1 VSAITATFHPEDLAR
16 EVVTWLHDRIEAAST
31 IDSVFLLIALAIV
44 YFLIKSVM
52 AVTRVGPVEVELLEC
67 DSGNNAEVH
76 ALTAALRERLANGG
90 LPAPVVPSGAPQVS
104 LVAAVAASS
113 IPQAGFVAK
122 LVEAAPIPAPPRFRL
137 SGTLFQKNHRP
148 GISFWLRPDRGRA
161 LMKTIIGAPR
171 GRAVSYDDTIREAA
185 FAVYSFITTEATQAF
200 PTWARWR
207 SAEALEAYAQ
217 GSEAALA
224 GDFQQARASL
234 ARAIEQEP
242 DNALVSLQLANV
254 YERLAREGAAG
265 DTSELESGL
274 TADEQSAKRRAVARS
289 QAEALRRY
297 LWIADEWAWLVQAR
311 YRASVLAG
319 SLAAACVDDDARLGA
334 CDGLGLPPDAKD
346 RVKSIVETIALSESK
361 FARQLLKPWY
371 MLVRWRR
378 LRSQFEPSA
387 EERRH
392 LKRAVGISKH
402 CRRLRSSRPDEAL
415 HRRFAKWVMVR
426 YSEVAVRFWHLSF
439 GLIKVDWQ
447 THYVAACF
455 EALLLERAQKRDPGA
470 AEV

>member
-1 VSAITATFHPEDLAR
+1 VSAITATLHPEDVAQK
-16 EVVTWLHDRIEAAST
+16 VVTFLHDRIEAAPT
-31 IDSVFLLIALAIV
+31 IDWVFLLIALAIV
-44 YFLIKSVM
+44 YFLVKSAM

-67 DSGNNAEVH
+67 DTGNDADVH

-90 LPAPVVPSGAPQVS
+90 LPAPVVPSGTPQVS
-104 LVAAVAASS
+104 LVAAVAASP
-113 IPQAGFVAK
+113 IPQASFVAK
-122 LVEAAPIPAPPRFRL
+122 LVEAAPIPGPPQFRL
-137 SGTLFQKNHRP
+137 SGTLFQKDRRA

-161 LMKTIIGAPR
+161 LMKTMTGAPQGSR
-171 GRAVSYDDTIREAA
+171 IVSYDDTIREAA
-185 FAVYSFITTEATQAF
+185 FAVYSFISTEATQAF

-207 SAEALEAYAQ
+207 SAEALDAYAQ

-224 GDFQQARASL
+224 GDFQQARVSL

-254 YERLAREGAAG
+254 DERLAKEGA
-265 DTSELESGL
+265 DL
-274 TADEQSAKRRAVARS
+274 QAVAKS

-319 SLAAACVDDDARLGA
+319 SLAAACADDPAARLGA
-334 CDGLGLPPDAKD
+334 CEGLGLPQDAQD
-346 RVKSIVETIALSESK
+346 RVKSIAETIARSESK

-371 MLVRWRR
+371 MLLRWRR

-392 LKRAVGISKH
+392 LKRAVGISQH
-402 CRRLRSSRPDEAL
+402 CQRLRSL
-415 HRRFAKWVMVR
+415 HTSEVLYKRFAQWLMVR
-426 YSEVAVRFWHLSF
+426 YSEAAVRFWHLSF
-439 GLIKVDWQ
+439 GLVKVDWQ

-455 EALLLERAQKRDPGA
+455 EALLLEHAQEGPAND
-470 AEV
+470 

>member
-1 VSAITATFHPEDLAR
+1 MNAITATFHSEDIAQ

-31 IDSVFLLIALAIV
+31 IDWVFLLIALAIA
-44 YFLIKSVM
+44 YFLVKSVM
-52 AVTRVGPVEVELLEC
+52 AITRVGPVEVELLEC
-67 DSGNNAEVH
+67 DTGSDAEVH
-76 ALTAALRERLANGG
+76 VLTAALRERLANGG
-90 LPAPVVPSGAPQVS
+90 LPAPVVPSGTPQVS
-104 LVAAVAASS
+104 LVAAVAASP

-122 LVEAAPIPAPPRFRL
+122 LVEAVPIPQPPQFRL
-137 SGTLFQKNHRP
+137 SGTLFQKNKRT

-161 LMKTIIGAPR
+161 FMKTMTGAPQYHT
-171 GRAVSYDDTIREAA
+171 VSYDETIREAA
-185 FAVYSFITTEATQAF
+185 FAVYSFISTEATQAF

-207 SAEALEAYAQ
+207 SAEALDDYAQ

-234 ARAIEQEP
+234 ARAIRQEP
-242 DNALVSLQLANV
+242 DNALASLQLANV
-254 YERLAREGAAG
+254 YERLAREGEADDEREPERT
-265 DTSELESGL
+265 DTEEC
-274 TADEQSAKRRAVARS
+274 AKRQADAKS
-289 QAEALRRY
+289 QAEALCRY

-319 SLAAACVDDDARLGA
+319 SLAVACADDHAARLGV
-334 CDGLGLPPDAKD
+334 CEGLGLPPTAQDQ
-346 RVKSIVETIALSESK
+346 VKSIVETIARSESR

-392 LKRAVGISKH
+392 LNRAVGISKH
-402 CRRLRSSRPDEAL
+402 CQQLRSLRPDKRL
-415 HRRFAKWVMVR
+415 HRRFAKWLMVR

-455 EALLLERAQKRDPGA
+455 EALLLEHAQERHPRE
-470 AEV
+470 AEND